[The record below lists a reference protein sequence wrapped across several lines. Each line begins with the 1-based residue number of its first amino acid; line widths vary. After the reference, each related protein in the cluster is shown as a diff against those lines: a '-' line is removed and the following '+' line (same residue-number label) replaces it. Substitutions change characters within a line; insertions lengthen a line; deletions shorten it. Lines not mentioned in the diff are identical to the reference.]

1 VTHSGCPIIERVIT
15 LIKGVE
21 KSGTLDP
28 NAAFSGSFYVATPT
42 NIALDETYI
51 FTY

>member
-1 VTHSGCPIIERVIT
+1 VTHSGCPIKERVIT

-21 KSGTLDP
+21 KSGTLNP
-28 NAAFSGSFYVATPT
+28 NATISGSFYVATPK